1 LPLVTYTRGRD
12 LSGSLQG
19 AGGIGGL
26 LARTDMALAIYNRPA
41 SAYYHADGNGN
52 ITALINSQQVLMA
65 KYLYDPYGNI
75 LSQSGPLADA
85 NVYRFSSK
93 EFHANSGLIYYLYR
107 FYDPNLQRWLSRDP
121 IGEAGGI
128 NLYRFCHNAGLIYVD
143 PFGLAD
149 PAGAWVYPGST
160 ITSSNGFTFT
170 YNPPVYSRGATAGNY
185 PPAFPDTP
193 SGYVCIGSSKGSPII
208 AQAPPLPPPQYH
220 MLWPMNIS
228 LVPPGGCPTCT
239 VNGPGGPMPGGG

>member
-1 LPLVTYTRGRD
+1 
-12 LSGSLQG
+12 
-19 AGGIGGL
+19 
-26 LARTDMALAIYNRPA
+26 MALAIYNRPA
-41 SAYYHADGNGN
+41 TSYYHADGQGN
-52 ITALINSQQVLMA
+52 ITAMINGQQVLVA

-128 NLYRFCHNAGLIYVD
+128 NLYRFCHNAGLTYVD

-149 PAGAWVYPGST
+149 PAGAWTYRGST
-160 ITSSNGFTFT
+160 ITFSNGDTWV
-170 YNPPVYSRGATAGNY
+170 YNPPVYSRGMTAGNY
-185 PPAFPDTP
+185 PPAVPVTP
-193 SGYVCIGSSKGSPII
+193 GGVVCLGSSNGIPIF
-208 AQAPPLPPPQYH
+208 ALAPPLPPPQYQ

-228 LVPPGGCPTCT
+228 PVPPDGCPTCT
-239 VNGPGGPMPGGG
+239 VNAPGGPMPGGG